1 MKISTFFYCIKEG
14 IKSILQNRMFS
25 LASIGT
31 ITACLFL
38 FGIFYFIASNFTNT
52 VNNLESSVSIT
63 VFFDEG
69 ISEKKIEEI
78 GEDIKACKDVERIEF
93 VSADEAWRQ
102 FQEENFEGNKNLV
115 NTFGNDNPLKN
126 SASYNV
132 YLSSLSGQ
140 DELVRYIEKIDGVRQ
155 VNSSSTA
162 ANSLNSFKML
172 VSYISA
178 SIIVILLGVSV
189 FLISTTVSMGIAVR
203 KEEIFIMKLVGATDA
218 FIQTPFVVE
227 GVLIGLIGALV
238 PLGLLYII
246 YNNVIEYVT
255 GRFAML
261 SNWLTF
267 VDVDVEFQVLMPL
280 SLIVGLGIGFFGS
293 MLTVRKQLRQV
304 V

>member
-1 MKISTFFYCIKEG
+1 MKTSTFFYCIKQG

-52 VNNLESSVSIT
+52 VDNLESSVSIA

-69 ISEKKIEEI
+69 ISEKKIAEI
-78 GEDIKACKDVERIEF
+78 GEDIQACKDVERIEF
-93 VSADEAWRQ
+93 VSADEAWKQ

-115 NTFGNDNPLKN
+115 NTFGDDNPLKN

-140 DELVRYIEKIDGVRQ
+140 DELVRYIENIDGVRQ

-162 ANSLNSFKML
+162 AGSLNSFKML
-172 VSYISA
+172 VGYISA
-178 SIIVILLGVSV
+178 TIIVILLGVSV

-218 FIQTPFVVE
+218 FIRTPFVVE
-227 GVLIGLIGALV
+227 GIVIGLIGALV

-255 GRFAML
+255 GRFAVL
-261 SNWLTF
+261 NNWLTF
-267 VDVDVEFQVLMPL
+267 VEADVEFHVLVPL
-280 SLIVGLGIGFFGS
+280 SLIVGVGIGFLGS
-293 MLTVRKQLRQV
+293 VLTVRKQLRQV